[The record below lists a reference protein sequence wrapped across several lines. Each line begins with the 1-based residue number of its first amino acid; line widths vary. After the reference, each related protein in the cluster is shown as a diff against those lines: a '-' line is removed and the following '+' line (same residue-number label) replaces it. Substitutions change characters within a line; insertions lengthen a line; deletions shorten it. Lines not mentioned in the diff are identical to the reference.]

1 MSGSCAQRVQ
11 MCVESSNWKSQ
22 VLQHED
28 ANFHDSC
35 DISGWAPISQMS
47 FNPVDEPAC
56 VTQTL
61 CNFQIVQGCIDD
73 SGHFHMVFVVLN
85 RWEMRIKR
93 EFMGLFEGDHN
104 AVLGRNTGPNLK
116 FRLSCSTI
124 YICVNLGE
132 NYHSFVPIY

>member
-1 MSGSCAQRVQ
+1 
-11 MCVESSNWKSQ
+11 
-22 VLQHED
+22 
-28 ANFHDSC
+28 
-35 DISGWAPISQMS
+35 MS

-56 VTQTL
+56 VTQTV

-104 AVLGRNTGPNLK
+104 AVLGYRPESKIQIVLFYN
-116 FRLSCSTI
+116 
-124 YICVNLGE
+124 ICVNLGE